1 MCVYSVCKCL
11 TVSISMNGFH
21 TFQFELIACF
31 QSRKTKSVCVMHFV
45 GKEIMYACVVNSINF
60 TEY

>member
-1 MCVYSVCKCL
+1 
-11 TVSISMNGFH
+11 MNGFH